1 MVDYV
6 IVMLF
11 VGIPAL
17 LVLRDEWRVRT

>member
-17 LVLRDEWRVRT
+17 LVLRDEWRIRL